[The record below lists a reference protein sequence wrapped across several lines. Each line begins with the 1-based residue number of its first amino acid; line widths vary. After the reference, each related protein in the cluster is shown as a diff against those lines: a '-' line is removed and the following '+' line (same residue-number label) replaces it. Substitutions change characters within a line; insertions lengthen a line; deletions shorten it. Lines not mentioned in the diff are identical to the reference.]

1 MSYKRF
7 GMDLKS
13 KPIKLIFTK
22 LIQDNDFRD
31 EQRFRERISDN
42 PRMNLEF
49 KRIEKIWHEAGGVG
63 LFGQIDTDSD
73 WEIIRA
79 RLNMPI
85 QHRHVKIPAYRYF
98 LRIAAMIIFAGGLSA
113 ALYKT
118 ITFINREQGY
128 GFVNILADNR
138 PKEVSLPDG
147 SSVTLNAGSR
157 LIFNSGYNDL
167 GREVVLEGEALFEV
181 LPDKT
186 HPFKVF
192 TGESVIE
199 VTGTRFN
206 VRQEDGS
213 VKVAVITG
221 TVLLSNT
228 SDQPKKIIISANQSG
243 YLLSGNELKLEDGID
258 FNILSWKT
266 GHLIFDETPIDS
278 ALIDI
283 ARHFRKEL
291 LIETEISEEITAEFQ
306 DQPLGEILEEI
317 NLVAGLKFDTSG
329 TALIVRK

>member
-1 MSYKRF
+1 
-7 GMDLKS
+7 
-13 KPIKLIFTK
+13 
-22 LIQDNDFRD
+22 
-31 EQRFRERISDN
+31 
-42 PRMNLEF
+42 
-49 KRIEKIWHEAGGVG
+49 
-63 LFGQIDTDSD
+63 
-73 WEIIRA
+73 
-79 RLNMPI
+79 
-85 QHRHVKIPAYRYF
+85 
-98 LRIAAMIIFAGGLSA
+98 MIIFAGGLSA

-118 ITFINREQGY
+118 ITFLNREQGDGY
-128 GFVNILADNR
+128 INILANNK
-138 PKEVSLPDG
+138 PKEFALPDG

-157 LIFNSGYNDL
+157 LTFNSGYNEL
-167 GREVVLEGEALFEV
+167 SREVILEGEALFEV
-181 LPDKT
+181 LPDKN

-228 SDQPKKIIISANQSG
+228 SSQPDKISISANQSG
-243 YLLSGNELKLEDGID
+243 YLLPGNELKLEDGIEI
-258 FNILSWKT
+258 NGLSWKT

-291 LIETEISEEITAEFQ
+291 LIETAISEEITAEFQ
-306 DQPLGEILEEI
+306 DQALGEILDEI

>member
-1 MSYKRF
+1 
-7 GMDLKS
+7 MDFKS

-22 LIQDNDFRD
+22 LIQDSDFGDVERFRD
-31 EQRFRERISDN
+31 RISN
-42 PRMNLEF
+42 SPRMQLEF
-49 KRIEKIWHEAGGVG
+49 RRTEKIWREAGEVG
-63 LFGQIDTDSD
+63 LFDQIDTDSD
-73 WEIIRA
+73 WEMVRT
-79 RLNMPI
+79 RLNMPNLR
-85 QHRHVKIPAYRYF
+85 RHPEIPAYRYF
-98 LRIAAMIIFAGGLSA
+98 LRIAAMIIFAGGLSV

-118 ITFINREQGY
+118 ISFVNREQDH
-128 GFVNILADNR
+128 GFVNIMADHK
-138 PKEVSLPDG
+138 PKEFVLPDG
-147 SSVTLNAGSR
+147 SLVTLNAGSK
-157 LIFNSGYNDL
+157 LIFNSGYNKL
-167 GREVVLEGEALFEV
+167 NREVILEGEALFEV
-181 LPDKT
+181 LPDKA

-221 TVLLSNT
+221 TVLLSGT
-228 SDQPKKIIISANQSG
+228 SDQPEKISISANQSG
-243 YLLSGNELKLEDGID
+243 YFNSGNELRLEDGIEI
-258 FNILSWKT
+258 NALSWKT

-306 DQPLGEILEEI
+306 NQPLGDILDEI

>member
-1 MSYKRF
+1 
-7 GMDLKS
+7 MDLKS
-13 KPIKLIFTK
+13 EPIKLIFTK
-22 LIQDNDFRD
+22 LIQDGDFRD
-31 EQRFRERISDN
+31 EQKFRKRISDN
-42 PRMNLEF
+42 PRMHLEF
-49 KRIEKIWHEAGGVG
+49 KRIEKIWHEAGGIG

-79 RLNMPI
+79 RLSMPI
-85 QHRHVKIPAYRYF
+85 QRRHRKIPVYRYF

-118 ITFINREQGY
+118 ITFLNREQGDGY
-128 GFVNILADNR
+128 INILANNK
-138 PKEVSLPDG
+138 PKEFALPDG

-157 LIFNSGYNDL
+157 LTFNSGYNEL
-167 GREVVLEGEALFEV
+167 SREVILEGEALFEV
-181 LPDKT
+181 LPDKN

-228 SDQPKKIIISANQSG
+228 SSQPDKISISANQSG
-243 YLLSGNELKLEDGID
+243 YLLPGNELKLKDGIEI
-258 FNILSWKT
+258 NGLSWKT

-291 LIETEISEEITAEFQ
+291 LIETAISEEITAEFQ
-306 DQPLGEILEEI
+306 DQALGEILDEI